1 MNSEEV
7 IQVHAVTTD
16 TLSDLLLT
24 QKQIR
29 LSILR
34 LDKIH
39 PVISGNKW
47 FKLTYY
53 LADARSK
60 GCTTILT
67 FGGAYSNHIAAAAF
81 AAKLYGFQSIGL
93 IRGEAP
99 QVWSHTLRE
108 AQSNGMSLQFLSRA
122 DYNLYKRN
130 GLEPALKERFGNA
143 YVIPEGGMGLLG
155 VKGAAEIVGSVN
167 ISNYTHVI
175 SAVGTG
181 TTIAG
186 LLNKTTVSQQIVG
199 ISSMKN
205 NNSLFSEIEL
215 LFNRSLPGRFHLVN
229 DYHFGGYA
237 KYTGALIQWMNHFY
251 GMHHIPLD
259 FVYTGKMMFGI
270 FDLAGKGFFPPGSH
284 ILAIHTGGLQGNYS
298 LPPGML
304 DYLDKV

>member
-1 MNSEEV
+1 MNSEEI

-16 TLSDLLLT
+16 AISDLLLT

-29 LSILR
+29 LSVLR

-47 FKLTYY
+47 FKLIYY
-53 LADARSK
+53 LTDARSK
-60 GCTTILT
+60 DRNTILT
-67 FGGAYSNHIAAAAF
+67 FGGAYSNHIAATAF

-93 IRGEAP
+93 IRGEMP
-99 QVWSHTLRE
+99 ETWSHTLQE
-108 AQSNGMSLQFLSRA
+108 AQSNGMSLHFLSRA
-122 DYNLYKRN
+122 NYNLYKRN
-130 GLEPALKERFGNA
+130 GPVSELKERFGNA
-143 YVIPEGGMGLLG
+143 YIIPEGGMGHLG
-155 VKGAAEIVGSVN
+155 VKGAAEIVRSED
-167 ISNYTHVI
+167 ISNYSHII

-237 KYTGALIQWMNHFY
+237 KYTDALIQWMNHFY
-251 GMHHIPLD
+251 KMHHIPLD
-259 FVYTGKMMFGI
+259 FVYTGKMMYGI
-270 FDLAGKGFFPPGSH
+270 FDLAGKDFFPPGSH
-284 ILAIHTGGLQGNYS
+284 ILAVHTGGLQGNHS

-304 DYLDKV
+304 GY